1 MVASDC
7 RVHFDGCAVCVLR
20 WVTDMSGQIRGMGS
34 RICPDIRVANLAGCA
49 GGFGSAVLVSE
60 GWCRIFPAMFGLR
73 SPLGRDEMSCGLN
86 ATNVAARSRHPR
98 QDARAWDELH

>member
-1 MVASDC
+1 M
-7 RVHFDGCAVCVLR
+7 
-20 WVTDMSGQIRGMGS
+20 
-34 RICPDIRVANLAGCA
+34 
-49 GGFGSAVLVSE
+49 
-60 GWCRIFPAMFGLR
+60 RIFPAMFGLR

>member
-1 MVASDC
+1 
-7 RVHFDGCAVCVLR
+7 
-20 WVTDMSGQIRGMGS
+20 MSGQNSGHAVAV
-34 RICPDIRVANLAGCA
+34 CPEIRVANFGRLCWW
-49 GGFGSAVLVSE
+49 FWLGSASFGGVV
-60 GWCRIFPAMFGLR
+60 RIFPAMFGLP